1 MPSDKAVLNTAP
13 TGFAFFGDEII
24 LKKNKKKTPQG
35 NTWNMGWVWS
45 FSSHKKWDIS

>member
-24 LKKNKKKTPQG
+24 LKKKKPKGIPE
-35 NTWNMGWVWS
+35 TWAGSDLFPLIKNET
-45 FSSHKKWDIS
+45 FHN